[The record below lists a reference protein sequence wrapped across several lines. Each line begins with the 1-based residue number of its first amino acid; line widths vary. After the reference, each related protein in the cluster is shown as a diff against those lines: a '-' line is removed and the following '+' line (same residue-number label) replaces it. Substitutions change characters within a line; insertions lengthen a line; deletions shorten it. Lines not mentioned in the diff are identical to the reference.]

1 MNLTENAYMVNVVN
15 LKNNIEVEI
24 FLDESL
30 NNDIVNLENILNKTL
45 D

>member
-1 MNLTENAYMVNVVN
+1 MNLTENAYMLNVVN
-15 LKNNIEVEI
+15 IKNNIEVEI

>member
-1 MNLTENAYMVNVVN
+1 MNMTKNAYMLNVVN
-15 LKNNIEVEI
+15 IKNNIEVEI

-30 NNDIVNLENILNKTL
+30 NNDIVNLESILNKTL

>member
-1 MNLTENAYMVNVVN
+1 MNLTENEYMLNVVN
-15 LKNNIEVEI
+15 IKNNIEVEI
-24 FLDESL
+24 FLNESL